1 MFDTTRSTGSDS
13 ARFDSEPRATHVG
26 ASSLIN
32 DNVYNAAGK
41 RLAKIE
47 EIILDTRSGCARFLV
62 LAHGGFLGIGRK
74 RFAVPWH
81 VFALDTDYRR
91 CIVDVAL
98 LPFVAVPVP
107 KDDPWLQRA
116 DRTRGREIPYVIQL
130 LQQQPHSGVTSP
142 KRHFLRS

>member
-1 MFDTTRSTGSDS
+1 MLDTTRSTQNDS

-26 ASSLIN
+26 ASSLIK
-32 DNVYNAAGK
+32 DNVYDAAGK

-47 EIILDTRSGCARFLV
+47 EIILDTRTGCVRFVV
-62 LAHGGFLGIGRK
+62 LALGGFLGIGRK

-81 VFALDTDYRR
+81 VFALDTDYGR

-98 LPFVAVPVP
+98 MPFMAVPVP
-107 KDDPWLQRA
+107 EDDPWLQRT
-116 DRTRGREIPYVIQL
+116 DRSCGRKIPYVIQL
-130 LQQQPHSGVTSP
+130 LRQQTHSGVTSP